1 MDLSSKVAVVTGAG
15 SGIGRGLAEQFA
27 GAGARVV
34 AADVVETGLGETQRS
49 IGSELCAVHLTDVAD
64 PSAVE
69 SLADYAWSTYGR
81 VDYVCNNAGVLGPS
95 GNPLWEEP
103 LSEWKRVIDINFFG
117 VLHGIRTFVPRLEE
131 QGTPSRVI
139 NTASMSGFPALPA
152 RESASR
158 IECRE
163 SGPRSTRNESSPAH
177 QILHSARCSRLAN
190 CANALVNE
198 RDACSCTGSLRCS
211 RDRISTP

>member
-34 AADVVETGLGETQRS
+34 AADVVETGLRETQRS

-69 SLADYAWSTYGR
+69 SLADYAWWTYGR

-95 GNPLWEEP
+95 GDPLWEEP

-117 VLHGIRTFVPRLEE
+117 VLHGIRAFVPRLEE
-131 QGTPSRVI
+131 QGTHP
-139 NTASMSGFPALPA
+139 
-152 RESASR
+152 E
-158 IECRE
+158 
-163 SGPRSTRNESSPAH
+163 
-177 QILHSARCSRLAN
+177 
-190 CANALVNE
+190 
-198 RDACSCTGSLRCS
+198 
-211 RDRISTP
+211 